1 MVAIDYIFIGIY
13 LIGILI
19 IGAIFSSK
27 MKSSKDMFV
36 AGRNSTWRISGLSGY
51 MTIFSAGT
59 FVVWGGIAFRLGL
72 VAVSILTT
80 IGLALILV
88 GRYVS
93 GKWREMGI
101 NSPAE
106 YLGIRFGKKTV
117 TVYTLLGI
125 VGRGVSVAVALYAVS
140 ILLVALVPLPTG
152 HILADSITG
161 NMSVSW
167 AILIIG
173 IFSAVYTVAGG
184 LWAVLMTDVVQ
195 FILLALMIVLLI
207 PLSFKTVG
215 GVGNFINNVPE
226 GFFNFVSGEYSF
238 LWLILWFFLWFFQ
251 VGGDWPFIQRYIS
264 VPTPKDAKKATYLM
278 AVLYIITPII
288 WMLPSMIYR
297 VSNPTAN
304 PEQAYILISQ
314 EVFPAGMLGLMMA
327 SMLSSTMSMIDSML
341 NVYAGVFTYDVY
353 KVYNPKAS
361 EKKLVSVGRTFT
373 FGYGAAIIA
382 LALLIP
388 FLGSAES
395 VVVTLITL
403 MIGPLAIPTVWGLFS
418 KYINEKAVW
427 ISISTAYIIGVI
439 VKLGF
444 SSNGFL
450 IDILERGASFSNYIK
465 ENGQLVDALIGL
477 VIPVTILIIME
488 ITGRYKG
495 GPDPKWQEVKE
506 FTKKSKI
513 EELAMPSSAA
523 FNLPSQILTWV
534 LVILGIVIGLLA
546 FIDPE
551 QQGILITFSVLLLSF
566 PFIKFVRYIYI
577 KAK

>member
-1 MVAIDYIFIGIY
+1 M
-13 LIGILI
+13 
-19 IGAIFSSK
+19 
-27 MKSSKDMFV
+27 
-36 AGRNSTWRISGLSGY
+36 
-51 MTIFSAGT
+51 
-59 FVVWGGIAFRLGL
+59 
-72 VAVSILTT
+72 
-80 IGLALILV
+80 
-88 GRYVS
+88 
-93 GKWREMGI
+93 
-101 NSPAE
+101 
-106 YLGIRFGKKTV
+106 
-117 TVYTLLGI
+117 
-125 VGRGVSVAVALYAVS
+125 
-140 ILLVALVPLPTG
+140 
-152 HILADSITG
+152 
-161 NMSVSW
+161 
-167 AILIIG
+167 
-173 IFSAVYTVAGG
+173 
-184 LWAVLMTDVVQ
+184 
-195 FILLALMIVLLI
+195 
-207 PLSFKTVG
+207 
-215 GVGNFINNVPE
+215 
-226 GFFNFVSGEYSF
+226 
-238 LWLILWFFLWFFQ
+238 
-251 VGGDWPFIQRYIS
+251 
-264 VPTPKDAKKATYLM
+264 
-278 AVLYIITPII
+278 
-288 WMLPSMIYR
+288 
-297 VSNPTAN
+297 
-304 PEQAYILISQ
+304 
-314 EVFPAGMLGLMMA
+314 
-327 SMLSSTMSMIDSML
+327 
-341 NVYAGVFTYDVY
+341 
-353 KVYNPKAS
+353 
-361 EKKLVSVGRTFT
+361 GRTFT

-450 IDILERGASFSNYIK
+450 IDILERGASFSNYIQ